1 MWVHEDDVE
10 KTFRICEETKTECGY
25 HLVSRYGDATAE
37 KHCFQRED
45 DGVQFDLFRGAIYYR
60 NRMFIDGDTI
70 LRHIHDYQGVCV
82 LDDNFADLIAFLKEI
97 LNNGKCATKYVA
109 PVIGNEVFSENY
121 LKDNLCNF
129 SPTFAEKNY
138 LFIINRKTD
147 DEVIAQLAVAAQQ
160 ALSSSTDVSRL
171 GIAWHK
177 LLRLFRHPGF
187 VISFDNERDGSGKD
201 CMAEVAKRL
210 DGGFHHGVT
219 KCHSNP
225 TIKQVLYIFFG
236 KSSVGR

>member
-1 MWVHEDDVE
+1 MNTHKIRGGYLATYFRKLNECGVRYCVLRNYWSLPQSSGGSDVDIWVHEDDVE

-37 KHCFQRED
+37 KLCFQRED

-60 NRMFIDGDTI
+60 NRMFINGDTI

-97 LNNGKCATKYVA
+97 LNNGKCASKYVA

-129 SPTFAEKNY
+129 SPTFAEKIY
-138 LFIINRKTD
+138 LFIIN
-147 DEVIAQLAVAAQQ
+147 Q
-160 ALSSSTDVSRL
+160 
-171 GIAWHK
+171 
-177 LLRLFRHPGF
+177 
-187 VISFDNERDGSGKD
+187 
-201 CMAEVAKRL
+201 
-210 DGGFHHGVT
+210 
-219 KCHSNP
+219 
-225 TIKQVLYIFFG
+225 
-236 KSSVGR
+236 